1 MNTKFKIG
9 EKVIYKNNNDCFIYN
24 SNELMISVLDRPK
37 TSNYYRA
44 NIVCLPQNDQNK
56 QK

>member
-1 MNTKFKIG
+1 MELRFQS
-9 EKVIYKNNNDCFIYN
+9 KVIYKNNNDCFIYN